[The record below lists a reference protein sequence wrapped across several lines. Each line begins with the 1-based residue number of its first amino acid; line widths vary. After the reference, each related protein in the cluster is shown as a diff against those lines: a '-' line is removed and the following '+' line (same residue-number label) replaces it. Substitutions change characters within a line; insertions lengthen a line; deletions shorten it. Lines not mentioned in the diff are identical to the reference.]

1 MLSDYFDVYSLNA
14 RVRPSLLALLPPTL
28 TVYVI
33 FPKLYELAVA
43 LVSLLLLF
51 GLITALVH
59 FVRYKGRMAEK
70 KLIALWGAKP
80 TTYLLR
86 QDDNGIDSVTKQRYY
101 DFFELNIKG
110 WSLPEKDNKNSTSV
124 ESDVYY
130 ESAIKWLLERTRDP
144 KKYSLLLKENISYG
158 FRRNSFGI
166 KRYALFLSFASIIF
180 LVTNISFP
188 ELLNLKIN
196 LVFTLATIFISSIL
210 TFWWL
215 LLVNSNWVKD
225 SAESYAIRLLSSCED
240 ISVTK

>member
-28 TVYVI
+28 TIYVI

-51 GLITALVH
+51 GLITALAH
-59 FVRYKGRMAEK
+59 FVRYKGKMAEK
-70 KLIALWGAKP
+70 RLITLWGAKP

-86 QDDNGIDSVTKQRYY
+86 QDNNGIDSVTKQRYY

-110 WSLPEKDNKNSTSV
+110 WSLPEKENGVSAET
-124 ESDVYY
+124 DVYY
-130 ESAIKWLLERTRDP
+130 ESAVKWLLERTRDP
-144 KKYSLLLKENISYG
+144 EKYSLLLKENISYG

-166 KRYALFLSFASIIF
+166 KWYALFLSFASIIF
-180 LVTNISFP
+180 LVTNIAVP

-196 LVFTLATIFISSIL
+196 LVFTVAVIFISCIL

-215 LLVNSNWVKD
+215 LLVNSSWVKD
-225 SAESYAIRLLSSCED
+225 SAESYAIRLLASCED